1 MRLVRL
7 ADFKEMLFKREVMVM
22 RFRVDSILLTICV
35 LVGVS
40 LYGCG
45 QQALVDTQEK
55 ADMVSHVAESKAEE
69 VEVETTEA
77 QVSYEPW
84 YGLGPFYNITFETV
98 IGPESGPDLTA
109 EYEQDTPFKYKWKLH
124 PEWKDG
130 EGLDLRLPANS
141 SMYFYRIANASQA
154 TRAEFTVGTGD
165 GIQVW
170 VNGQEVFKRFEVG
183 NANTEKITA
192 KLNQGSNTI
201 LLKVFNESSASE
213 LYFEK

>member
-1 MRLVRL
+1 MN
-7 ADFKEMLFKREVMVM
+7 
-22 RFRVDSILLTICV
+22 FRVAKILLTFCG
-35 LVGVS
+35 LVVAG

-45 QQALVDTQEK
+45 QQGLLETQETPQI
-55 ADMVSHVAESKAEE
+55 APSVEESVEAESSKAEAE
-69 VEVETTEA
+69 TENAVEAAGAEI
-77 QVSYEPW
+77 SYDSW
-84 YGLGPFYNITFETV
+84 HGLGPFYNITFETV

-130 EGLDLRLPANS
+130 ESLELRLLANS
-141 SMYFYRIANASQA
+141 SMYFYRIANASQ
-154 TRAEFTVGTGD
+154 TTTAEFTVGTGD

-170 VNGQEVFKRFEVG
+170 VNGEEVFKRFEVG

-192 KLNQGSNTI
+192 ELNQGSNMI
-201 LLKVFNESSASE
+201 LLKVFNESSPSE

>member
-1 MRLVRL
+1 M
-7 ADFKEMLFKREVMVM
+7 K
-22 RFRVDSILLTICV
+22 FRVAKILLIICV
-35 LVGVS
+35 LVVAG

-45 QQALVDTQEK
+45 QQTLIETQETPQI
-55 ADMVSHVAESKAEE
+55 AQSVAESAAEE
-69 VEVETTEA
+69 TAVEATVA
-77 QVSYEPW
+77 DVSYDSW

-130 EGLDLRLPANS
+130 ESLDLRLLANS

-154 TRAEFTVGTGD
+154 TTAEFTVGTGD

-183 NANTEKITA
+183 NANTEKISA
-192 KLNQGSNTI
+192 ELNQGSNTI
-201 LLKVFNESSASE
+201 LLKVFNESSPSE
-213 LYFEK
+213 LFFEK

>member
-1 MRLVRL
+1 M
-7 ADFKEMLFKREVMVM
+7 E
-22 RFRVDSILLTICV
+22 FRVAKILLTICV
-35 LVGVS
+35 LVVAG

-45 QQALVDTQEK
+45 QQALVETQEITQI
-55 ADMVSHVAESKAEE
+55 APSVVESVEAEKEAETA
-69 VEVETTEA
+69 VEATGA
-77 QVSYEPW
+77 RINYEPW
-84 YGLGPFYNITFETV
+84 YALGPFYNITFEQV
-98 IGPESGPDLTA
+98 IGPETGPDLTA

-130 EGLDLRLPANS
+130 ESLDLRLRENS

-154 TRAEFTVGTGD
+154 TTAEFTVGTGD

-170 VNGQEVFKRFEVG
+170 VNGDEVFKRFEVG

-201 LLKVFNESSASE
+201 LLKVFNERSPSE

>member
-1 MRLVRL
+1 MN
-7 ADFKEMLFKREVMVM
+7 
-22 RFRVDSILLTICV
+22 FRVAKVLLIVCV
-35 LVGVS
+35 LVVAG

-45 QQALVDTQEK
+45 QQALVETQETPQISQS
-55 ADMVSHVAESKAEE
+55 VTESAAEE
-69 VEVETTEA
+69 TAVEATVA
-77 QVSYEPW
+77 DVSYDSW

-130 EGLDLRLPANS
+130 ESLDLRLLANS

-154 TRAEFTVGTGD
+154 TTAEFTVGTGD

-170 VNGQEVFKRFEVG
+170 VNGDEVFKRFEVG

-201 LLKVFNESSASE
+201 LLKVFNESSPSE

>member
-1 MRLVRL
+1 MN
-7 ADFKEMLFKREVMVM
+7 
-22 RFRVDSILLTICV
+22 FRVDRILLIICGIV
-35 LVGVS
+35 VAG

-45 QQALVDTQEK
+45 QQALVETQETPQI
-55 ADMVSHVAESKAEE
+55 APSVAESVEAESSKAETA
-69 VEVETTEA
+69 VEAAGA
-77 QVSYEPW
+77 QVSYDSW

-98 IGPESGPDLTA
+98 IGPESGPDLTK

-130 EGLDLRLPANS
+130 EGLDLRLLANS

-192 KLNQGSNTI
+192 ELNQGSNTI
-201 LLKVFNESSASE
+201 LLKIFNESSPSE

>member
-1 MRLVRL
+1 M
-7 ADFKEMLFKREVMVM
+7 K
-22 RFRVDSILLTICV
+22 FRVAKILLIICV
-35 LVGVS
+35 LVVAG

-45 QQALVDTQEK
+45 QQALVETQETPQI
-55 ADMVSHVAESKAEE
+55 SQSVAESAAEE
-69 VEVETTEA
+69 TAVEATVA
-77 QVSYEPW
+77 DVSYDSW
-84 YGLGPFYNITFETV
+84 HGLGPFYNITFETV

-130 EGLDLRLPANS
+130 ESLDLRLLANS

-154 TRAEFTVGTGD
+154 TTAEFTVGTGD

-183 NANTEKITA
+183 NANTEKISA
-192 KLNQGSNTI
+192 ELNQGSNTI
-201 LLKVFNESSASE
+201 LLKIFNESSPSE
-213 LYFEK
+213 LFFEK

>member
-1 MRLVRL
+1 M
-7 ADFKEMLFKREVMVM
+7 K
-22 RFRVDSILLTICV
+22 FRVAKILLIICV
-35 LVGVS
+35 LVVAG

-45 QQALVDTQEK
+45 QQALVETQETPQI
-55 ADMVSHVAESKAEE
+55 SQSVAESAAEE
-69 VEVETTEA
+69 TAVEATVA
-77 QVSYEPW
+77 DVSYDSW
-84 YGLGPFYNITFETV
+84 HGLGPFYNITFETV

-130 EGLDLRLPANS
+130 ESLDLRLPANS

-183 NANTEKITA
+183 NANTEKISA
-192 KLNQGSNTI
+192 ELNQGSNTI
-201 LLKVFNESSASE
+201 LLKIFNESSPSE
-213 LYFEK
+213 LFFEK

>member
-1 MRLVRL
+1 MN
-7 ADFKEMLFKREVMVM
+7 
-22 RFRVDSILLTICV
+22 FRVAKILLIICG
-35 LVGVS
+35 LVVAG

-45 QQALVDTQEK
+45 QQALIETQETPQI
-55 ADMVSHVAESKAEE
+55 APSVTESVEAESSKAQAQAETA
-69 VEVETTEA
+69 VEATGA
-77 QVSYEPW
+77 QANYEPW

-98 IGPESGPDLTA
+98 IGPEGGPDLTK

-130 EGLDLRLPANS
+130 ESLDLKLMANS

-154 TRAEFTVGTGD
+154 TTAEFTVGTGD

-192 KLNQGSNTI
+192 ELNQGSNMI
-201 LLKVFNESSASE
+201 LLKVFNESSPSE
-213 LYFEK
+213 LFFEP

>member
-1 MRLVRL
+1 MN
-7 ADFKEMLFKREVMVM
+7 
-22 RFRVDSILLTICV
+22 FRVAKVLLIVCV
-35 LVGVS
+35 LVVAG

-45 QQALVDTQEK
+45 QQALVETQETPQISQS
-55 ADMVSHVAESKAEE
+55 VTESAAEE
-69 VEVETTEA
+69 TAVEATVA
-77 QVSYEPW
+77 DVRYDSW

-130 EGLDLRLPANS
+130 ESLDLRLLANS

-154 TRAEFTVGTGD
+154 TTAEFTVGTGD

-183 NANTEKITA
+183 NANTEKISA
-192 KLNQGSNTI
+192 ELNQGSNTI
-201 LLKVFNESSASE
+201 LLKIFNESSPSE
-213 LYFEK
+213 LFFEK

>member
-1 MRLVRL
+1 MDR
-7 ADFKEMLFKREVMVM
+7 
-22 RFRVDSILLTICV
+22 ILLIICV
-35 LVGVS
+35 LVVAG

-45 QQALVDTQEK
+45 QQTLIETQETPQI
-55 ADMVSHVAESKAEE
+55 AQSVAESAAEE
-69 VEVETTEA
+69 TAVEATVA
-77 QVSYEPW
+77 DVSYDSW
-84 YGLGPFYNITFETV
+84 HGLGPFYNITFETV

-130 EGLDLRLPANS
+130 ESLDLRLLANS

-154 TRAEFTVGTGD
+154 TTAEFTVGTGD

-183 NANTEKITA
+183 NANTEKISA
-192 KLNQGSNTI
+192 ELNQGSNTI
-201 LLKVFNESSASE
+201 LLKIFNENSPSE

>member
-1 MRLVRL
+1 M
-7 ADFKEMLFKREVMVM
+7 E
-22 RFRVDSILLTICV
+22 FRVAKILLTICV
-35 LVGVS
+35 LVVAG

-45 QQALVDTQEK
+45 QQALVETQEITQI
-55 ADMVSHVAESKAEE
+55 APSVVESVEAEKEIETA
-69 VEVETTEA
+69 VEATGA
-77 QVSYEPW
+77 RINYEPW
-84 YGLGPFYNITFETV
+84 YALGPFYNITFEQV
-98 IGPESGPDLTA
+98 LGPESGPDLTA

-130 EGLDLRLPANS
+130 ESLDLRLRENS

-154 TRAEFTVGTGD
+154 TTAEFTVGTGD

-170 VNGQEVFKRFEVG
+170 VNGDEVFKRFEVG

-201 LLKVFNESSASE
+201 LLKVFNERSPSE